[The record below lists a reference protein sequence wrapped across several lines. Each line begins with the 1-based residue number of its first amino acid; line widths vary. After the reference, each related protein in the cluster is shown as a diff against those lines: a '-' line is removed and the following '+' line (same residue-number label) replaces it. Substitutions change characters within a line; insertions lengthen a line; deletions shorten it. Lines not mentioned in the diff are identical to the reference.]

1 MNKQITLTNET
12 INELKKL
19 YNEIDVELDKP
30 VKDCNIDT
38 VTFNQYKILDTIK
51 KLIS

>member
-19 YNEIDVELDKP
+19 YNEIEIESNKNCN
-30 VKDCNIDT
+30 DCNID
-38 VTFNQYKILDTIK
+38 VITFNQYKILDIVKELIK
-51 KLIS
+51 